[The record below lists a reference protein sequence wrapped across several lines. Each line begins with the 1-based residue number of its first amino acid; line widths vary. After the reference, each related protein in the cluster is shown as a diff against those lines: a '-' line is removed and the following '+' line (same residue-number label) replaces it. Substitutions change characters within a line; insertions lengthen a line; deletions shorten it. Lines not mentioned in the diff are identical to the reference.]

1 MRKLVAGLLLAVTL
15 TGCSAT
21 SALTGLVGSKPDVSA
36 QVGAENTKQTVGL
49 NNKVDSSTTNKT
61 DVQDSNVGTLDT
73 SSKKQVQTISTG
85 TIQAERLQV
94 VNNDSYSLILAGL
107 AGASIPLVFLV
118 VILVIRKLFRKKG
131 QQDDLGRGRSWGR
144 PRYQGRCSSY
154 RRYGIRRLVGGVNEL
169 ELEHYQLHH
178 CDCVCSANPGVE
190 CVLQE
195 AYIQAPRGA
204 GT

>member
-1 MRKLVAGLLLAVTL
+1 MRKLVAGLLLVATL

-21 SALTGLVGSKPDVSA
+21 SALTGLVGSEPEVSA
-36 QVGAENTKQTVGL
+36 QVGAENTKQMLGL

-118 VILVIRKLFRKKG
+118 AILVIRKLFRKKG
-131 QQDDLGRGRSWGR
+131 QQDD
-144 PRYQGRCSSY
+144 
-154 RRYGIRRLVGGVNEL
+154 
-169 ELEHYQLHH
+169 
-178 CDCVCSANPGVE
+178 
-190 CVLQE
+190 
-195 AYIQAPRGA
+195 
-204 GT
+204 

>member
-21 SALTGLVGSKPDVSA
+21 SALTGLVGSKPEVSA
-36 QVGAENTKQTVGL
+36 QVGAENTKQTLGL
-49 NNKVDSSTTNKT
+49 NNKVDSSATNKT

-94 VNNDSYSLILAGL
+94 FNNDSYSLILAGL

-118 VILVIRKLFRKKG
+118 VVLVIRKLFRKKG
-131 QQDDLGRGRSWGR
+131 QQDD
-144 PRYQGRCSSY
+144 
-154 RRYGIRRLVGGVNEL
+154 
-169 ELEHYQLHH
+169 
-178 CDCVCSANPGVE
+178 
-190 CVLQE
+190 
-195 AYIQAPRGA
+195 
-204 GT
+204 

>member
-61 DVQDSNVGTLDT
+61 DVSDSNVGTLDT

-107 AGASIPLVFLV
+107 AGASIPPVFLV

-131 QQDDLGRGRSWGR
+131 QQDD
-144 PRYQGRCSSY
+144 
-154 RRYGIRRLVGGVNEL
+154 
-169 ELEHYQLHH
+169 
-178 CDCVCSANPGVE
+178 
-190 CVLQE
+190 
-195 AYIQAPRGA
+195 
-204 GT
+204 

>member
-1 MRKLVAGLLLAVTL
+1 MCKLVAGLLLAVTL

-131 QQDDLGRGRSWGR
+131 QQDD
-144 PRYQGRCSSY
+144 
-154 RRYGIRRLVGGVNEL
+154 
-169 ELEHYQLHH
+169 
-178 CDCVCSANPGVE
+178 
-190 CVLQE
+190 
-195 AYIQAPRGA
+195 
-204 GT
+204 

>member
-49 NNKVDSSTTNKT
+49 NNKADSSTANKT

-73 SSKKQVQTISTG
+73 SSKKQVQTISTE

-107 AGASIPLVFLV
+107 AGAGIPLVFLV
-118 VILVIRKLFRKKG
+118 VILVIRKLFREKE
-131 QQDDLGRGRSWGR
+131 QQDD
-144 PRYQGRCSSY
+144 
-154 RRYGIRRLVGGVNEL
+154 
-169 ELEHYQLHH
+169 
-178 CDCVCSANPGVE
+178 
-190 CVLQE
+190 
-195 AYIQAPRGA
+195 
-204 GT
+204 

>member
-36 QVGAENTKQTVGL
+36 QVGAENTKQTLGL

-94 VNNDSYSLILAGL
+94 FNNDSYSLILAGL

-118 VILVIRKLFRKKG
+118 VTLVIRKLFRKKD
-131 QQDDLGRGRSWGR
+131 QRDD
-144 PRYQGRCSSY
+144 
-154 RRYGIRRLVGGVNEL
+154 
-169 ELEHYQLHH
+169 
-178 CDCVCSANPGVE
+178 
-190 CVLQE
+190 
-195 AYIQAPRGA
+195 
-204 GT
+204 

>member
-107 AGASIPLVFLV
+107 AGASIPMVFLV

-131 QQDDLGRGRSWGR
+131 QQDD
-144 PRYQGRCSSY
+144 
-154 RRYGIRRLVGGVNEL
+154 
-169 ELEHYQLHH
+169 
-178 CDCVCSANPGVE
+178 
-190 CVLQE
+190 
-195 AYIQAPRGA
+195 
-204 GT
+204 

>member
-107 AGASIPLVFLV
+107 AGASIPMVFLV

-131 QQDDLGRGRSWGR
+131 QRDD
-144 PRYQGRCSSY
+144 
-154 RRYGIRRLVGGVNEL
+154 
-169 ELEHYQLHH
+169 
-178 CDCVCSANPGVE
+178 
-190 CVLQE
+190 
-195 AYIQAPRGA
+195 
-204 GT
+204 

>member
-118 VILVIRKLFRKKG
+118 VILVIRKLFRKKE
-131 QQDDLGRGRSWGR
+131 QQDD
-144 PRYQGRCSSY
+144 
-154 RRYGIRRLVGGVNEL
+154 
-169 ELEHYQLHH
+169 
-178 CDCVCSANPGVE
+178 
-190 CVLQE
+190 
-195 AYIQAPRGA
+195 
-204 GT
+204 

>member
-1 MRKLVAGLLLAVTL
+1 MCKLVAGLLLAVTL

-85 TIQAERLQV
+85 TIQAGRLQV

-118 VILVIRKLFRKKG
+118 VILVIHKLFRKKG
-131 QQDDLGRGRSWGR
+131 QQDD
-144 PRYQGRCSSY
+144 
-154 RRYGIRRLVGGVNEL
+154 
-169 ELEHYQLHH
+169 
-178 CDCVCSANPGVE
+178 
-190 CVLQE
+190 
-195 AYIQAPRGA
+195 
-204 GT
+204 

>member
-21 SALTGLVGSKPDVSA
+21 SALTGLVGSKPEVSA
-36 QVGAENTKQTVGL
+36 QVGAENTKQMLGL

-118 VILVIRKLFRKKG
+118 AILVIRKLLRKKG
-131 QQDDLGRGRSWGR
+131 QQDD
-144 PRYQGRCSSY
+144 
-154 RRYGIRRLVGGVNEL
+154 
-169 ELEHYQLHH
+169 
-178 CDCVCSANPGVE
+178 
-190 CVLQE
+190 
-195 AYIQAPRGA
+195 
-204 GT
+204 

>member
-49 NNKVDSSTTNKT
+49 NNKVDSSTANKT

-131 QQDDLGRGRSWGR
+131 QQDD
-144 PRYQGRCSSY
+144 
-154 RRYGIRRLVGGVNEL
+154 
-169 ELEHYQLHH
+169 
-178 CDCVCSANPGVE
+178 
-190 CVLQE
+190 
-195 AYIQAPRGA
+195 
-204 GT
+204 

>member
-61 DVQDSNVGTLDT
+61 DVSDSNVGTLDT

-107 AGASIPLVFLV
+107 AGASIPLVFLM
-118 VILVIRKLFRKKG
+118 VILVIRKLFRKKE
-131 QQDDLGRGRSWGR
+131 QQDD
-144 PRYQGRCSSY
+144 
-154 RRYGIRRLVGGVNEL
+154 
-169 ELEHYQLHH
+169 
-178 CDCVCSANPGVE
+178 
-190 CVLQE
+190 
-195 AYIQAPRGA
+195 
-204 GT
+204 

>member
-107 AGASIPLVFLV
+107 AGASTPLVFLV

-131 QQDDLGRGRSWGR
+131 QQDD
-144 PRYQGRCSSY
+144 
-154 RRYGIRRLVGGVNEL
+154 
-169 ELEHYQLHH
+169 
-178 CDCVCSANPGVE
+178 
-190 CVLQE
+190 
-195 AYIQAPRGA
+195 
-204 GT
+204 

>member
-1 MRKLVAGLLLAVTL
+1 MYKLVAGLLLAVTL

-36 QVGAENTKQTVGL
+36 QVGAENTKQMLGL

-118 VILVIRKLFRKKG
+118 TILVIRKLFRKKG
-131 QQDDLGRGRSWGR
+131 HQDD
-144 PRYQGRCSSY
+144 
-154 RRYGIRRLVGGVNEL
+154 
-169 ELEHYQLHH
+169 
-178 CDCVCSANPGVE
+178 
-190 CVLQE
+190 
-195 AYIQAPRGA
+195 
-204 GT
+204 

>member
-107 AGASIPLVFLV
+107 AGASVPLVFLV

-131 QQDDLGRGRSWGR
+131 QQDD
-144 PRYQGRCSSY
+144 
-154 RRYGIRRLVGGVNEL
+154 
-169 ELEHYQLHH
+169 
-178 CDCVCSANPGVE
+178 
-190 CVLQE
+190 
-195 AYIQAPRGA
+195 
-204 GT
+204 

>member
-61 DVQDSNVGTLDT
+61 DVSDSNVGTLDT

-85 TIQAERLQV
+85 TIQAEHLQV

-131 QQDDLGRGRSWGR
+131 QQDD
-144 PRYQGRCSSY
+144 
-154 RRYGIRRLVGGVNEL
+154 
-169 ELEHYQLHH
+169 
-178 CDCVCSANPGVE
+178 
-190 CVLQE
+190 
-195 AYIQAPRGA
+195 
-204 GT
+204 

>member
-61 DVQDSNVGTLDT
+61 DVQDSNVGTLDA
-73 SSKKQVQTISTG
+73 SSKKRVQTISTG

-131 QQDDLGRGRSWGR
+131 QQDD
-144 PRYQGRCSSY
+144 
-154 RRYGIRRLVGGVNEL
+154 
-169 ELEHYQLHH
+169 
-178 CDCVCSANPGVE
+178 
-190 CVLQE
+190 
-195 AYIQAPRGA
+195 
-204 GT
+204 

>member
-61 DVQDSNVGTLDT
+61 DVSDSNVGTLDT

-118 VILVIRKLFRKKG
+118 AILVIRKLFRKKG
-131 QQDDLGRGRSWGR
+131 QQDD
-144 PRYQGRCSSY
+144 
-154 RRYGIRRLVGGVNEL
+154 
-169 ELEHYQLHH
+169 
-178 CDCVCSANPGVE
+178 
-190 CVLQE
+190 
-195 AYIQAPRGA
+195 
-204 GT
+204 

>member
-21 SALTGLVGSKPDVSA
+21 SALTGLVGSKPEVSA
-36 QVGAENTKQTVGL
+36 QVGAENTKQMLGL
-49 NNKVDSSTTNKT
+49 NNKVDSSTANKT

-118 VILVIRKLFRKKG
+118 AILVIRKIFRKKG
-131 QQDDLGRGRSWGR
+131 QQDD
-144 PRYQGRCSSY
+144 
-154 RRYGIRRLVGGVNEL
+154 
-169 ELEHYQLHH
+169 
-178 CDCVCSANPGVE
+178 
-190 CVLQE
+190 
-195 AYIQAPRGA
+195 
-204 GT
+204 

>member
-118 VILVIRKLFRKKG
+118 VILVIHKLFRKKG
-131 QQDDLGRGRSWGR
+131 QQDD
-144 PRYQGRCSSY
+144 
-154 RRYGIRRLVGGVNEL
+154 
-169 ELEHYQLHH
+169 
-178 CDCVCSANPGVE
+178 
-190 CVLQE
+190 
-195 AYIQAPRGA
+195 
-204 GT
+204 

>member
-49 NNKVDSSTTNKT
+49 NNKVASSTTNKT
-61 DVQDSNVGTLDT
+61 DIQDSNVGTLDT

-118 VILVIRKLFRKKG
+118 IILVIRKLFRKKE
-131 QQDDLGRGRSWGR
+131 QQDD
-144 PRYQGRCSSY
+144 
-154 RRYGIRRLVGGVNEL
+154 
-169 ELEHYQLHH
+169 
-178 CDCVCSANPGVE
+178 
-190 CVLQE
+190 
-195 AYIQAPRGA
+195 
-204 GT
+204 

>member
-15 TGCSAT
+15 TGCSTT

-94 VNNDSYSLILAGL
+94 INNDSYSLILAGL
-107 AGASIPLVFLV
+107 AGAGIPLVFLV

-131 QQDDLGRGRSWGR
+131 QQDD
-144 PRYQGRCSSY
+144 
-154 RRYGIRRLVGGVNEL
+154 
-169 ELEHYQLHH
+169 
-178 CDCVCSANPGVE
+178 
-190 CVLQE
+190 
-195 AYIQAPRGA
+195 
-204 GT
+204 

>member
-118 VILVIRKLFRKKG
+118 VILVIRKLFRKQG
-131 QQDDLGRGRSWGR
+131 QQDD
-144 PRYQGRCSSY
+144 
-154 RRYGIRRLVGGVNEL
+154 
-169 ELEHYQLHH
+169 
-178 CDCVCSANPGVE
+178 
-190 CVLQE
+190 
-195 AYIQAPRGA
+195 
-204 GT
+204 

>member
-73 SSKKQVQTISTG
+73 SSKKRVQTISTG

-131 QQDDLGRGRSWGR
+131 QQDD
-144 PRYQGRCSSY
+144 
-154 RRYGIRRLVGGVNEL
+154 
-169 ELEHYQLHH
+169 
-178 CDCVCSANPGVE
+178 
-190 CVLQE
+190 
-195 AYIQAPRGA
+195 
-204 GT
+204 

>member
-61 DVQDSNVGTLDT
+61 AVQDSNVGTLDT

-131 QQDDLGRGRSWGR
+131 QQDD
-144 PRYQGRCSSY
+144 
-154 RRYGIRRLVGGVNEL
+154 
-169 ELEHYQLHH
+169 
-178 CDCVCSANPGVE
+178 
-190 CVLQE
+190 
-195 AYIQAPRGA
+195 
-204 GT
+204 

>member
-1 MRKLVAGLLLAVTL
+1 MCKLVAGLLLVITL

-21 SALTGLVGSKPDVSA
+21 SALTGLVGSKPEVSA
-36 QVGAENTKQTVGL
+36 QVGAENTKQMLGL

-118 VILVIRKLFRKKG
+118 TILVIRKLFRKKG
-131 QQDDLGRGRSWGR
+131 QQDD
-144 PRYQGRCSSY
+144 
-154 RRYGIRRLVGGVNEL
+154 
-169 ELEHYQLHH
+169 
-178 CDCVCSANPGVE
+178 
-190 CVLQE
+190 
-195 AYIQAPRGA
+195 
-204 GT
+204 

>member
-21 SALTGLVGSKPDVSA
+21 SALTGLVGSKPDVAA

-61 DVQDSNVGTLDT
+61 DVSDSNVGTLDT

-131 QQDDLGRGRSWGR
+131 QQDD
-144 PRYQGRCSSY
+144 
-154 RRYGIRRLVGGVNEL
+154 
-169 ELEHYQLHH
+169 
-178 CDCVCSANPGVE
+178 
-190 CVLQE
+190 
-195 AYIQAPRGA
+195 
-204 GT
+204 

>member
-1 MRKLVAGLLLAVTL
+1 MYKLVAGLLLAVTL

-21 SALTGLVGSKPDVSA
+21 SALTGLVGSKPEVSA
-36 QVGAENTKQTVGL
+36 QVGAENTKQVLGL

-118 VILVIRKLFRKKG
+118 AILVIRKLFRKKG
-131 QQDDLGRGRSWGR
+131 QQDD
-144 PRYQGRCSSY
+144 
-154 RRYGIRRLVGGVNEL
+154 
-169 ELEHYQLHH
+169 
-178 CDCVCSANPGVE
+178 
-190 CVLQE
+190 
-195 AYIQAPRGA
+195 
-204 GT
+204 

>member
-21 SALTGLVGSKPDVSA
+21 SALTGLVGPKPDVSA

-49 NNKVDSSTTNKT
+49 NNKVDSSTANKT
-61 DVQDSNVGTLDT
+61 DVSDSNVGTLDT
-73 SSKKQVQTISTG
+73 SSKKQAQTISTG

-131 QQDDLGRGRSWGR
+131 RQDD
-144 PRYQGRCSSY
+144 
-154 RRYGIRRLVGGVNEL
+154 
-169 ELEHYQLHH
+169 
-178 CDCVCSANPGVE
+178 
-190 CVLQE
+190 
-195 AYIQAPRGA
+195 
-204 GT
+204 

>member
-118 VILVIRKLFRKKG
+118 VILVIRKLFRKEG
-131 QQDDLGRGRSWGR
+131 QRDD
-144 PRYQGRCSSY
+144 
-154 RRYGIRRLVGGVNEL
+154 
-169 ELEHYQLHH
+169 
-178 CDCVCSANPGVE
+178 
-190 CVLQE
+190 
-195 AYIQAPRGA
+195 
-204 GT
+204 

>member
-107 AGASIPLVFLV
+107 AGASVPLVFLV
-118 VILVIRKLFRKKG
+118 VILVIRKLFRKKV
-131 QQDDLGRGRSWGR
+131 QQDD
-144 PRYQGRCSSY
+144 
-154 RRYGIRRLVGGVNEL
+154 
-169 ELEHYQLHH
+169 
-178 CDCVCSANPGVE
+178 
-190 CVLQE
+190 
-195 AYIQAPRGA
+195 
-204 GT
+204 

>member
-36 QVGAENTKQTVGL
+36 QVGAENTKQTIGL

-107 AGASIPLVFLV
+107 AGASIPMVFLV
-118 VILVIRKLFRKKG
+118 AILVIRKLFRKKG
-131 QQDDLGRGRSWGR
+131 QQDD
-144 PRYQGRCSSY
+144 
-154 RRYGIRRLVGGVNEL
+154 
-169 ELEHYQLHH
+169 
-178 CDCVCSANPGVE
+178 
-190 CVLQE
+190 
-195 AYIQAPRGA
+195 
-204 GT
+204 

>member
-61 DVQDSNVGTLDT
+61 DVSDSNVGTLDT

-85 TIQAERLQV
+85 TIQAERLQM

-118 VILVIRKLFRKKG
+118 VILVIRKLFREKG
-131 QQDDLGRGRSWGR
+131 QQDD
-144 PRYQGRCSSY
+144 
-154 RRYGIRRLVGGVNEL
+154 
-169 ELEHYQLHH
+169 
-178 CDCVCSANPGVE
+178 
-190 CVLQE
+190 
-195 AYIQAPRGA
+195 
-204 GT
+204 

>member
-61 DVQDSNVGTLDT
+61 DVSDSNVGTLDT
-73 SSKKQVQTISTG
+73 SSKKQVQTISTD

-131 QQDDLGRGRSWGR
+131 QQDD
-144 PRYQGRCSSY
+144 
-154 RRYGIRRLVGGVNEL
+154 
-169 ELEHYQLHH
+169 
-178 CDCVCSANPGVE
+178 
-190 CVLQE
+190 
-195 AYIQAPRGA
+195 
-204 GT
+204 